1 MHGKVYWPTNEC
13 IIYKDTDDGD
23 SQERANTF
31 VKDVK
36 SNPEVWRLCCERF
49 SSSTYTE
56 IKFWCLQ
63 TLQEARKQHVPSP
76 WQPCLGDGSP
86 PMTHPIIESTHWD
99 D

>member
-1 MHGKVYWPTNEC
+1 MALYWPTNNKR
-13 IIYKDTDDGD
+13 IIIEISSHLNSDHGG
-23 SQERANTF
+23 SQERANAF

-63 TLQEARKQHVPSP
+63 TLQEARK
-76 WQPCLGDGSP
+76 
-86 PMTHPIIESTHWD
+86 
-99 D
+99 